1 MEMWF
6 TFPDRVVES
15 NGPKNSSTR
24 YLVDHTAVLVRTIH
38 LTSSP
43 AMLPNSLRFRA
54 LYDFWSSFPPAY
66 ATPRNPDQPAMISC
80 SLEIDKEGSPG
91 TAINSRGSS
100 SPPSP
105 PSEMSAETLT
115 SISSGSPRPSVSSG
129 SKSKRW
135 FIARRVTFPLA
146 LLLAGCS
153 LGGAIVAVEVVP

>member
-91 TAINSRGSS
+91 TASRGSS